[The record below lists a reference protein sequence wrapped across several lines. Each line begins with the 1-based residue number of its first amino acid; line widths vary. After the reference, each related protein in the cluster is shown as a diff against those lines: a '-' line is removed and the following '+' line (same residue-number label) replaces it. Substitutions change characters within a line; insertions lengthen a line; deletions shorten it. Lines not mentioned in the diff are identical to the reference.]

1 MLASNGRPLVGL
13 GKAHSIK
20 IFYTIVFCLS
30 VKRKELSAMIKI
42 SASGL
47 VAFALKEKGGL

>member
-1 MLASNGRPLVGL
+1 MLESNGHPLVGL

-47 VAFALKEKGGL
+47 PAFALKEKGGL